1 MAKKREDRI
10 KEKKAK
16 NPPECDLDS
25 GFISPIQTIRD
36 ISPESVRSVLLHSR
50 YVQII
55 LSLTVIG
62 ALLRFYHLGYNS
74 LWLDEAA
81 THTFASLSLAG
92 IWQLTTSEINP
103 PLFHWIEHFMLFAG
117 DNETILRFVPALAG
131 VLTIPLIYII
141 GREFFD
147 RNVGII
153 AASAVA
159 FSPFLI
165 FYSQEARAYSLMLFF
180 VASAMIFYLR
190 ALREKDLKDWI
201 LFGILSA
208 LAFWTHFYS
217 IVIIGALILYALG
230 LQLLKARENMKNLR
244 MIGFGIIV
252 LIIGCLPLVISA
264 IRLFISRSSAP
275 PSFGIQ
281 GIDLIYA
288 TFLQMSGS
296 EIGMYLFVLL
306 FAVGITQAFITD
318 RNKGIFLVST
328 TALVFIMSVILSYK
342 IPMVPRYLIFFDLIF
357 VLGIA
362 FTYRTVYSL
371 WNSRSVVY
379 LFLVFFVVV
388 GAPVLTGY
396 YSGFSKD
403 DWRGFST
410 TMAQTAKPG
419 DLIVS
424 VPNYVAQPFD
434 YYYSNKTYKTYE
446 FGANSAGELDRIYS
460 QRDNRTVYFIVT
472 GDIYSADP
480 TGDSVTWL
488 RGHTT
493 AVGQNTGIALLV
505 GK

>member
-16 NPPECDLDS
+16 TLPEYDLDS
-25 GFISPIQTIRD
+25 GFISPIKTIRD
-36 ISPESVRSVLLHSR
+36 VSFESVRSLLIHSR
-50 YVQII
+50 YVQIV

-92 IWQLTTSEINP
+92 IWQLTATEINP

-131 VLTIPLIYII
+131 ILTIPLIYLI

-153 AASAVA
+153 AAGAAA

-180 VASAMIFYLR
+180 VAAAMIFYLR
-190 ALREKDLKDWI
+190 ALREKDLRNWI
-201 LFGILSA
+201 LFGIFSA

-230 LQLLKARENMKNLR
+230 LQLLNIRENIKNLKV
-244 MIGFGIIV
+244 IGIGIVV
-252 LIIGCLPLVISA
+252 LIIGSFPLIISA
-264 IRLFISRSSAP
+264 IQLFISRASTP

-281 GIDLIYA
+281 GIGLIYQ

-296 EIGMYLFVLL
+296 EIGMYLFVFL
-306 FAVGITQAFITD
+306 FVVGILQAFILD
-318 RNKGIFLVST
+318 RNKGIFLISM
-328 TALVFIMSVILSYK
+328 TALFFIISVVLSYK

-357 VLGIA
+357 ILGIA
-362 FTYRTVYSL
+362 FTYRTVYTL
-371 WNSRSVVY
+371 WNNRAVVY
-379 LFLVFFVVV
+379 LFLILFAVVEST
-388 GAPVLTGY
+388 GSRRVLLGV
-396 YSGFSKD
+396 
-403 DWRGFST
+403 
-410 TMAQTAKPG
+410 Q
-419 DLIVS
+419 
-424 VPNYVAQPFD
+424 
-434 YYYSNKTYKTYE
+434 
-446 FGANSAGELDRIYS
+446 
-460 QRDNRTVYFIVT
+460 QR
-472 GDIYSADP
+472 
-480 TGDSVTWL
+480 
-488 RGHTT
+488 
-493 AVGQNTGIALLV
+493 
-505 GK
+505 